1 MTFSNSITEQE
12 LGQAFRDDP
21 EFGLALLH
29 SEFRDQ
35 IARYIKSKMWG
46 LSSALLAEEIKDV
59 YQETM
64 LELIPLVR
72 SADFDRNDPMRIV
85 YEIAKRRAIDHLRR
99 RKFRPK
105 QDVDGAIDRIA
116 QDLAGTSLGLEWRLL
131 DKLAWQEFRDALMV
145 AVTKVLTPKQSI
157 VARCYVDHFED
168 FGERD
173 IYAPLAR
180 LVAEITGEYENAVTI
195 KKLWHEAK
203 KRLVAELV
211 RKGYKFLDAE
221 E

>member
-12 LGQAFRDDP
+12 LEQAFRDDP

-46 LSSALLAEEIKDV
+46 LPSALLAEEIKDV

-72 SADFDRNDPMRIV
+72 SADFDWNDPMRIV
-85 YEIAKRRAIDHLRR
+85 CEIAKRRAIDHLRR

-131 DKLAWQEFRDALMV
+131 DKLAWHEFRDALMI

-157 VARCYVDHFED
+157 VARCYIDHFED

-180 LVAEITGEYENAVTI
+180 LVGEITGEDENAVTI

-211 RKGYKFLDAE
+211 RKGHKFLDAE

>member
-1 MTFSNSITEQE
+1 MS
-12 LGQAFRDDP
+12 LVR
-21 EFGLALLH
+21 ALYRE
-29 SEFRDQ
+29 EFRDQ

>member
-1 MTFSNSITEQE
+1 
-12 LGQAFRDDP
+12 
-21 EFGLALLH
+21 
-29 SEFRDQ
+29 
-35 IARYIKSKMWG
+35 MWG

-105 QDVDGAIDRIA
+105 QDVDGALDRIA